1 LLGRE
6 RDWKGEGRRVEVGCR
21 KVGRRELQ
29 GKRKERER
37 QSEFKGRA
45 PSKKRLKSM
54 VKEVEEERGKAR
66 RRGGKE
72 TNR

>member
-1 LLGRE
+1 
-6 RDWKGEGRRVEVGCR
+6 
-21 KVGRRELQ
+21 VGRRELQ